1 MSDAKADDDPQI
13 MKVSDLAISEEREE
27 LMRVSLLDETIVVK
41 HINESAIT
49 KDQESV
55 SLINESYLLE
65 DQHNLKTSI
74 EDDQILM
81 FDASKLDTSSFN
93 RSRPITE
100 ITNYK
105 DISNMK
111 NDQNPDNDASILIRI
126 ETEEDDK
133 SNF

>member
-1 MSDAKADDDPQI
+1 

-27 LMRVSLLDETIVVK
+27 PMRVSLLDETIVVK

>member
-1 MSDAKADDDPQI
+1 MSTAKADDDPQI

-27 LMRVSLLDETIVVK
+27 PMRVSLLDETIVVK

-55 SLINESYLLE
+55 SLINDSYLLE

>member
-13 MKVSDLAISEEREE
+13 MKASDLAISEEREE
-27 LMRVSLLDETIVVK
+27 PMRVSLLDETIVVK

>member
-1 MSDAKADDDPQI
+1 MSTAKVDDDPQI

-27 LMRVSLLDETIVVK
+27 PMRVSLLDETIVVK
-41 HINESAIT
+41 HINESAII

-55 SLINESYLLE
+55 SFINDSILLE

>member
-1 MSDAKADDDPQI
+1 
-13 MKVSDLAISEEREE
+13 
-27 LMRVSLLDETIVVK
+27 
-41 HINESAIT
+41 
-49 KDQESV
+49 
-55 SLINESYLLE
+55 
-65 DQHNLKTSI
+65 
-74 EDDQILM
+74 M

>member
-1 MSDAKADDDPQI
+1 MSTAKVDDDPQI

-27 LMRVSLLDETIVVK
+27 PMRVSLLDETIVVK

-55 SLINESYLLE
+55 SLINDSILLE